1 MKVLELEA
9 HMKLSM
15 VKSEE
20 YKEFVSQ
27 NEKYCVESS
36 RRVVELDNLDVIAE
50 SRTKE
55 IEQIVTA
62 LQKVISGLQQKH
74 SYNEQTKETLNVIET

>member
-1 MKVLELEA
+1 
-9 HMKLSM
+9 MKLSM

-20 YKEFVSQ
+20 YKEFVSH

-62 LQKVISGLQQKH
+62 LQKEISGLQQKH
-74 SYNEQTKETLNVIET
+74 SYNEQT